1 MARNKALFTATD
13 STNGK
18 ELWITDGTATG
29 TKLLKDI
36 YPGFSSSNPS
46 SLVTLANG
54 KVLFSAAADAVDT
67 GLELWITDGTATGTK
82 LLKDLYPGPSG
93 SAPTNLTK
101 LGNGKV
107 IFSASDGTSN
117 GNLWVSDGTA
127 TGTIRFANI
136 FGPNNGNSL
145 AQFTPFGVNKTVFTA
160 LDFGPGKGNVMW
172 ITNGTEGGTTLLKA
186 FGNGPTPTFLTDL
199 GNGRLVFAATDS
211 ATGTEVWVTN
221 GTAAGTVM
229 VKDINPGGGYGVT
242 STVDSKFL
250 ALGNGR
256 AIFRGN
262 DGTHGNEIWVTDGT
276 AKGTKML
283 ADIAVGANG
292 SNVANFYALG
302 NGKALFAASNGT
314 SYSLLYITDGTTA
327 GTKLLKDL
335 GVGVNGAPSNFYQLP
350 NGKVLFSG
358 ITQAN
363 GAELWI
369 TDGTAA
375 GTKLLKD
382 TAPGSPGEGVSGFAA
397 LSGNKVVFSA
407 DGELWVSD
415 GTASG
420 TRLVLDITPGLQD
433 KSRPTQFTSLGDGR
447 ATFVFGY
454 DPAKGQEL
462 WVTDGTAA
470 GTKVLQDIA
479 PGGASSNPSIPV
491 VLPAAGV
498 LTGTAR
504 ADTLTG
510 SGIANKLYGRAGAD
524 TLSGKGGGD
533 VLYGGLGK
541 DTLTG
546 GAGKDAFVFDAK
558 PENDLITDFSKA
570 DGDQI
575 RLSRGIFTGITHTG
589 ALTSAEFHAAAGA
602 TAAHDASDRV
612 VYDTTSGVLY
622 YDADG
627 IGGTAAIAIATLGTT
642 THPALAFTDILM
654 IA

>member
-13 STNGK
+13 STIGK
-18 ELWITDGTATG
+18 ELWITDGTSTG

-46 SLVTLANG
+46 GFVSLANG
-54 KVLFSAAADAVDT
+54 KVLFSAAADGVDT

-82 LLKDLYPGPSG
+82 LVKDLYPGPSG

-107 IFSASDGTSN
+107 IFSAADGTSN
-117 GNLWVSDGTA
+117 GNLWISDGTA
-127 TGTIRFANI
+127 TGTVKFANI
-136 FGPNNGNSL
+136 FGPSNGNSL
-145 AQFTPFGVNKTVFTA
+145 SQFTPFGANKLIFTA
-160 LDFGPGKGNVMW
+160 YDFNGSNGAVMW
-172 ITNGTEGGTTLLKA
+172 ITNGSTAGSFMLKA
-186 FGNGPTPTFLTDL
+186 FGSGDIPGYLTDL
-199 GNGRLVFAATDS
+199 GNGKMIFGAFQQAS
-211 ATGTEVWVTN
+211 GYEIWVTS
-221 GTAAGTVM
+221 GTAGSTKLLA
-229 VKDINPGGGYGVT
+229 DINPGGGYGFRP
-242 STVDSKFL
+242 SGGAEPL

-256 AIFRGN
+256 AIFRAS
-262 DGTHGNEIWVTDGT
+262 DGTHGDELWTTDGT
-276 AKGTKML
+276 AAGTKML
-283 ADIAVGANG
+283 ADIAVGTNG
-292 SNVANFYALG
+292 SNPANFYALG

-350 NGKVLFSG
+350 NGKVLFNG
-358 ITQAN
+358 ITQTN

-415 GTASG
+415 GTAGG

-433 KSRPTQFTSLGDGR
+433 KSRPIQFTSLGDGR
-447 ATFVFGY
+447 ATFVFSY

-479 PGGASSNPSIPV
+479 PGGASSNPSKPV

-510 SGIANKLYGRAGAD
+510 GGIANKLYGLGGAD

-575 RLSRGIFTGITHTG
+575 RLSKAIFTGITHTG

-602 TAAHDASDRV
+602 TAAHDANDRV

-627 IGGTAAIAIATLGTT
+627 IGGTAAVAIATLGTT

>member
-18 ELWITDGTATG
+18 ELWITDGTTTG

-36 YPGFSSSNPS
+36 FPGFTSSNPS
-46 SLVTLANG
+46 NFVVLANG
-54 KVLFSAAADAVDT
+54 KVLFSAAADNVNT
-67 GLELWITDGTATGTK
+67 GVELWITDGTTTGTT
-82 LLKDLYPGPSG
+82 LLKDLYTGPSG
-93 SAPTNLTK
+93 SAPSNLTT

-117 GNLWVSDGTA
+117 GNLWISNGTA
-127 TGTIRFANI
+127 SGTVKFANI
-136 FGPNNGNSL
+136 FGPSNGNSL
-145 AQFTPFGVNKTVFTA
+145 SQFTPFGADKLIFTA
-160 LDFGPGKGNVMW
+160 YDFNGSNGAVMW
-172 ITNGTEGGTTLLKA
+172 ITNGSAAGSFMLKA
-186 FGNGPTPTFLTDL
+186 FGPGDFPGYLTDL
-199 GNGRLVFAATDS
+199 GNGKMIFGAFQQAS
-211 ATGTEVWVTN
+211 GYEIWVTG
-221 GTAAGTVM
+221 GTAGST
-229 VKDINPGGGYGVT
+229 KLLTDINPGGGFGFRP
-242 STVDSKFL
+242 SGGAGPL

-256 AIFRGN
+256 AIFRAN
-262 DGTHGNEIWVTDGT
+262 DGTHGDELWTTDGT
-276 AKGTKML
+276 AAGTKML

-292 SNVANFYALG
+292 SNPANFYALG

-314 SYSLLYITDGTTA
+314 SYSLLYITDGTKA

-350 NGKVLFSG
+350 NGKVLFNG
-358 ITQAN
+358 ITQTN

-420 TRLVLDITPGLQD
+420 TQLVLDITPGLQD
-433 KSRPTQFTSLGDGR
+433 KSRPTQFNSLGDGR

-479 PGGASSNPSIPV
+479 PGGASSNPSKPV
-491 VLPAAGV
+491 VLIKPGV
-498 LTGTAR
+498 INGTAS

-510 SGIANKLYGRAGAD
+510 TDISNTIYGRAGND
-524 TLSGKGGGD
+524 IINGGGGKD
-533 VLYGGLGK
+533 VLYGSLGK

-546 GAGKDAFVFDAK
+546 GAGKDFFVFDTA
-558 PENDLITDFSKA
+558 PENDLITDFSKT
-570 DGDQI
+570 DGDVI
-575 RLSRGIFTGITHTG
+575 RLSKKIFAGITHTG
-589 ALTSAEFHAAAGA
+589 ALTADEFHAAAGA
-602 TAAHDASDRV
+602 TTAHDATDRI
-612 VYDTTSGVLY
+612 VYDTTTGVLY

-627 IGGTAAIAIATLGTT
+627 LGGTAAVAIATLGTT
-642 THPALAFTDILM
+642 THPALAFTDLIM
-654 IA
+654 VA